1 MRDGRLQG
9 CVFIAP
15 DHRLVS
21 RSWLAGLFAE
31 DMISANARRSLLTL
45 IESNL
50 KDLDEGEIE
59 FIHIHRDIAVIKK
72 TA

>member
-1 MRDGRLQG
+1 MAAFRQNWPNLK
-9 CVFIAP
+9 P
-15 DHRLVS
+15 D
-21 RSWLAGLFAE
+21 GLFVIASLE
-31 DMISANARRSLLTL
+31 RTLDSHQARRSLLTL

-59 FIHIHRDIAVIKK
+59 FIHVYRDIAVIKK